1 VTWWLWLIAGIILY
15 AVILLFAYA
24 MCKAAGDEDER
35 RGYK

>member
-1 VTWWLWLIAGIILY
+1 MTWWLWLIAGIILY